1 MNVLKCCDS
10 TILRGPISIG
20 TVFMEIADES
30 DAQFGGSQIPFL
42 LLLFP
47 CLFLLQSL
55 PDALVWAPVLPL

>member
-1 MNVLKCCDS
+1 M
-10 TILRGPISIG
+10 G